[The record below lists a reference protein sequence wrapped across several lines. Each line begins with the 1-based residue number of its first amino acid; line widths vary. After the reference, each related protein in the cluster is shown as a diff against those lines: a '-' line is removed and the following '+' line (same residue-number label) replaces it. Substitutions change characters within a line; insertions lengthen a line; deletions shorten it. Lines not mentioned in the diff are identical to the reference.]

1 MIGFIGLGIMGSRM
15 ANNLLKNGYK
25 VILYNRSKAKADPLL
40 KEGAIWA
47 DSPRQVAQQADIIF
61 TMLANPQVVE
71 SAALGKDGFLDE
83 FPEGRLWVDCS
94 TVDPSFTRKMAEEA
108 SRRHIRFLDAPVAGS
123 KIPAEKGE
131 LVFLVGGN
139 KEDLEEARPMME
151 LMGKAIQ
158 HQGENGKGSSMKLV
172 VNLMLAQSM
181 AAFSEAL
188 TLGESMG
195 LDKETVMNTL
205 LGGVTAA
212 PFLNSKRDKL
222 LYGDYGAEFPL
233 EHLQKDLQLVSQAA
247 YEHQVSLPIA
257 NVTKEIYGLAKQ
269 FGYSKDDFS
278 AIYKFLNTKE

>member
-15 ANNLLKNGYK
+15 ANNLLKSGYE
-25 VILYNRSKAKADPLL
+25 VILHNRSKAKADHLL

-47 DSPRQVAQQADIIF
+47 ESPRQVAQQADIIF

-71 SAALGKDGFLDE
+71 SVALGKDGFLEE
-83 FPEGRLWVDCS
+83 FPAGRLWVDCS
-94 TVDPSFTRKMAEEA
+94 TVDPSFTRKMGEEA
-108 SRRHIRFLDAPVAGS
+108 LRRDIRFLDAPVAGS

-131 LVFLVGGN
+131 LVFLVGGDE
-139 KEDLEEARPMME
+139 KDLEEARPMME
-151 LMGKAIQ
+151 VMGKAIQ

-181 AAFSEAL
+181 AAFSEAI
-188 TLGESMG
+188 TLGQSMG
-195 LDKETVMNTL
+195 LEKETVMNTL

-222 LYGDYGAEFPL
+222 LHGNYEAEFPL

-247 YEHQVSLPIA
+247 YEHNVSLPIA

-269 FGYSKDDFS
+269 FGYSKEDFS
-278 AIYKFLNTKE
+278 VIYKFLSARM